1 MHASH
6 ASRTHAAHTYAYLT
20 CIRMP
25 EYACLSRHM
34 PMRHTYTRAPH
45 TYACLTHSPTS
56 LYLVLIHLALPH
68 RTSPHITPTHPRL
81 PHLTSPHSAP
91 LLFSPHHLSPP
102 HCTHKAHTKAVHL
115 CIYMHSH
122 IHIHMRTPMR
132 APLGSHWVRNPHL
145 SANHQAYAARP
156 RHCTLTRTYSRTS
169 APALSPATRTLSPPR
184 SASHRAGDGMFPRS
198 RNRDRRWGAPKGE
211 CLCTHPARC

>member
-1 MHASH
+1 MPLETHAHASY
-6 ASRTHAAHTYAYLT
+6 TYAYPT
-20 CIRMP
+20 YVRMP
-25 EYACLSRHM
+25 
-34 PMRHTYTRAPH
+34 HTFT
-45 TYACLTHSPTS
+45 
-56 LYLVLIHLALPH
+56 YLVILVLAHLTLPH
-68 RTSPHITPTHPRL
+68 RTSPYITPTHPRL

-102 HCTHKAHTKAVHL
+102 HCTHKAHTKVVHL

-184 SASHRAGDGMFPRS
+184 SASHRSGDGMFPRS
-198 RNRDRRWGAPKGE
+198 QNRDRRWGAPKGE

>member
-1 MHASH
+1 MPRHPSPLPPTCPPPPTVPPPLPYLIHIRMPHTQSYACLARICMPHMHSIRMLHTHTRTSLAYACLNTHASRDTCPCIIH
-6 ASRTHAAHTYAYLT
+6 TRVPHIRTHAAHIHLP
-20 CIRMP
+20 R
-25 EYACLSRHM
+25 
-34 PMRHTYTRAPH
+34 YTRLGSPH
-45 TYACLTHSPTS
+45 STPSHFT
-56 LYLVLIHLALPH
+56 LYHPNPPPS
-68 RTSPHITPTHPRL
+68 TSPH
-81 PHLTSPHSAP
+81 LT
-91 LLFSPHHLSPP
+91 
-102 HCTHKAHTKAVHL
+102 C
-115 CIYMHSH
+115 
-122 IHIHMRTPMR
+122 
-132 APLGSHWVRNPHL
+132 HWVRNPHL